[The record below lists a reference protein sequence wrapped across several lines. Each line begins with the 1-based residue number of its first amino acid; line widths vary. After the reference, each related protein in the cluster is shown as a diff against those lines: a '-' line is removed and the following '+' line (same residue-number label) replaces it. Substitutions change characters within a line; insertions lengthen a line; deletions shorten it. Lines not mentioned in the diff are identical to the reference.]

1 MNKFS
6 VGNRVW
12 YRVYPSGLPNTKT
25 VGTVVAVQDT
35 PAGSPTVYVVE
46 WGDVDYAAGYRAS
59 EYRALD
65 LMRAYS
71 VAEFLKAVAAHMGI
85 DAADFTF
92 DHTSTAMIHK
102 ARAAGMTPTQ
112 AADGLL
118 AIDA

>member
-1 MNKFS
+1 
-6 VGNRVW
+6 
-12 YRVYPSGLPNTKT
+12 
-25 VGTVVAVQDT
+25 
-35 PAGSPTVYVVE
+35 
-46 WGDVDYAAGYRAS
+46 
-59 EYRALD
+59 
-65 LMRAYS
+65 MRAYS